1 MIGEFEYVRASS
13 VKQATALLA
22 DGAEA
27 VRGLAGGTDLLVDI
41 RSGALSPRL
50 LVDLKGIPELTRITS
65 TPQGGV
71 SIGGAVSLNRILEA
85 PGLARRYGGLCE
97 AIGSLASAT
106 VRNRATLAGNLAH
119 ASPAA
124 DGAPPLLAL
133 GASLTVEGSSG
144 RRTLSI
150 RELFAGVKRTTL
162 APDELIISVDLP
174 PLPATARTAFLKKQ
188 RIRGHDLAILNM
200 AGVLDPEAGTL
211 HVAIGSCAP
220 TPVLLPAPRSPLD
233 GPVDPLIEELDTLA
247 QDAIAPIDDLRGSAE
262 YRRALVPVFL
272 WRLIEALFEGRS

>member
-22 DGAEA
+22 EGAEA

-71 SIGGAVSLNRILEA
+71 CIGGAVSLNRILEA
-85 PGLARRYGGLCE
+85 PGLASRYRGLCE

-162 APDELIISVDLP
+162 APDELILSVDLP
-174 PLPATARTAFLKKQ
+174 PLPASARTAFLKKQ
-188 RIRGHDLAILNM
+188 RIRGHDLAILSM
-200 AGVLDPEAGTL
+200 AGVFDPKAGTL
-211 HVAIGSCAP
+211 CVAIGSCAP

-233 GPVDPLIEELDTLA
+233 GPVDLLVEELDTLA
-247 QDAIAPIDDLRGSAE
+247 QDAIAPIDDLRGSAD

-272 WRLIEALFEGRS
+272 RRLVEALFKGRS